1 MTLIATPKSAADL
14 AIEYLVRAWKQDRE
28 AKLLGKPNGSAA
40 HMRANTWRLA
50 AVVADPD
57 LAEAM
62 MAGKS

>member
-1 MTLIATPKSAADL
+1 MTASDL
-14 AIEYLVRAWKQDRE
+14 AIEFLVRAWKQDRE
-28 AKLLGKPNGSAA
+28 VKRLGMPKGSAA

-50 AVVADPD
+50 AVIADAT